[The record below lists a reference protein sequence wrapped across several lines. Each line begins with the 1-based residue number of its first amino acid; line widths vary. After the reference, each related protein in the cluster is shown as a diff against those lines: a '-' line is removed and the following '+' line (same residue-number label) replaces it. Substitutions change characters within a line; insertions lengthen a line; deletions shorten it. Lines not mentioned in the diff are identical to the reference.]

1 MRDGICI
8 VSDAIR
14 VEIEPSESFG
24 TSSRSQQVQEDIRL
38 ARDLV

>member
-8 VSDAIR
+8 VSDAIG

-24 TSSRSQQVQEDIRL
+24 TSSRPQQVSDDIRL
-38 ARDLV
+38 VRDHV

>member
-8 VSDAIR
+8 VSDAIG

-24 TSSRSQQVQEDIRL
+24 TSSRPQQVSDDIRL
-38 ARDLV
+38 ARDHV